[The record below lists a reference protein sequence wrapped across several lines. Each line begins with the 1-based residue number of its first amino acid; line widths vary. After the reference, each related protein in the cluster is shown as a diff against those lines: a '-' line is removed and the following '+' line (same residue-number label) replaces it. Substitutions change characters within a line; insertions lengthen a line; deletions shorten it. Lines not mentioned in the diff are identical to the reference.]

1 MKDFLGWDRQGET
14 VGSGAPLTWLIVR
27 CLAAQARVSGQGFSS

>member
-1 MKDFLGWDRQGET
+1 MKEHVGWGRQGEM

-27 CLAAQARVSGQGFSS
+27 CLASQDRVSGQGFSS